1 MVSIIIPTLN
11 AAHYLPEL
19 LTRLNEQTVKDNEI
33 IIIDSSSSDNTVEI
47 AESFSANVIIIPQK
61 EFNHGTTRNL
71 GAGQARGDILAFM
84 TQDVLPVDE
93 CYLENL
99 IKPLNEDRVAA
110 CFARQLPREDA
121 IPPER
126 FARAYNY
133 PDMPIIKG
141 REDISSM
148 GIKTFFLTNVCS
160 AIKKDAYVEAG
171 RFPNDIIMD
180 EDLVLAAKLVL
191 KDYKIAYVPEAR
203 VYHSHNYS
211 PVDQFKR
218 YFDIGV
224 ALSRERWILELASA
238 EGAGVKYLKDQIRF
252 LWRSGY
258 KQWLPYVVAE
268 TAAKFAG
275 YRLGLIEGKLPA
287 AFKRRLSLHSFYW
300 D

>member
-11 AAHYLPEL
+11 AAHYLPAL
-19 LTRLNEQTVKDNEI
+19 LTILNDQTVKDKELI
-33 IIIDSSSSDNTVEI
+33 ILDSSSTDSTVEI
-47 AESFSANVIIIPQK
+47 ARSFSAKVIIIPRK

-71 GAGQARGDILAFM
+71 GAGQAKGDILAFM

-93 CYLENL
+93 YYIENL
-99 IKPLNEDRVAA
+99 IKPFNKDRVAA

-133 PDMPIIKG
+133 PDTPIIKG
-141 REDISSM
+141 RADIRNL

-160 AIKKDAYVEAG
+160 AIKKDAYIEVG
-171 RFPNDIIMD
+171 RFPDNIIMD

-191 KDYKIAYVPEAR
+191 KDYRIAYVPDAR
-203 VYHSHNYS
+203 VYHSHNYT
-211 PVDQFKR
+211 PVQQFKR

-224 ALSRERWILELASA
+224 ALSREQWILELASA
-238 EGAGVKYLKDQIRF
+238 EGAGVQYLKDQIRY
-252 LWRSGY
+252 LWGNGY

-268 TAAKFAG
+268 TIAKFTG

-287 AFKRRLSLHSFYW
+287 ALKRYLSLHSFYW